1 MGSVRLLVLAYL
13 FLSALLLALAFVPVA
28 RQLAFRFNV
37 LDQPGERKIHSDAKP
52 YLGGVAIYF
61 AFVGVIA
68 ANLAGLLFF
77 GVPEPFGFLQRQIE
91 LLANVWP
98 KLAAII
104 GGGTM
109 LVILGVV
116 DDVKGV
122 EFSPRWKLL
131 VQFGA
136 AILAVSAGV
145 KVTFLPWD
153 WLDALVSV
161 MWIVVLT
168 NSFNLLDNMDG
179 LSAGV
184 AVISAAILLGVAFFQ
199 GQVFVAM
206 ILAVFIGSVL
216 GFLKYNYHP
225 SSIFMGDAG
234 SLFIGYIM
242 STLTIST
249 SYVTGASS
257 SLIPAMMPLVILSIP
272 IFDTISVVII
282 RLREHRPIYVGDKRH
297 LSHRLVDMGF
307 SRRSA
312 VNLIYLL
319 SITLGLA
326 AFLLPGQSVNNS
338 LIIISQALIIIAVVS
353 ILMFVGRRTSQRQE

>member
-1 MGSVRLLVLAYL
+1 
-13 FLSALLLALAFVPVA
+13 
-28 RQLAFRFNV
+28 
-37 LDQPGERKIHSDAKP
+37 
-52 YLGGVAIYF
+52 VAIYF